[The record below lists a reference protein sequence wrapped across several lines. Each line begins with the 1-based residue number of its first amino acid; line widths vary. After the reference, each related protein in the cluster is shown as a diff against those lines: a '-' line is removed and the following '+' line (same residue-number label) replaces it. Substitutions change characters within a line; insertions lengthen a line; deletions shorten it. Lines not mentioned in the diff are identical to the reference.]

1 MEENGIQNLW
11 RETQIKKVLAMNLDS
26 QKYGLQLSEEEAK
39 VLIRERE
46 QCLRETRRI
55 EFGEGILEKLI
66 SIFCDSPFLLQ
77 ENYAETLVRLQS
89 IFYLYKNESL
99 DELTDEELL
108 EEMKKKFDGECQG
121 DLEFLETTALERFA
135 RSIRSR
141 THKFIGKYAKEE
153 E

>member
-1 MEENGIQNLW
+1 MEENGIKNLW
-11 RETQIKKVLAMNLDS
+11 RETQIKKVLAMNSDS
-26 QKYGLQLSEEEAK
+26 QKYGLRLSEEEAK

-46 QCLRETRRI
+46 QSLRETRRI

-66 SIFCDSPFLLQ
+66 LIFCDSPFLLQ

-121 DLEFLETTALERFA
+121 DLEFLETTSLESFA

-141 THKFIGKYAKEE
+141 THKFIGKYAKEAE
-153 E
+153 

>member
-1 MEENGIQNLW
+1 MGENGIQNLW
-11 RETQIKKVLAMNLDS
+11 REMQIKKVLDLNQDS

-46 QCLRETRRI
+46 QSLRETRRI

-66 SIFCDSPFLLQ
+66 LIFCDSPFLLQ
-77 ENYAETLVRLQS
+77 ENYAETLIRLQS
-89 IFYLYKNESL
+89 IFFLYKNESL

-121 DLEFLETTALERFA
+121 DLEFLETTALEHFA

>member
-26 QKYGLQLSEEEAK
+26 QKYGLQLSEEEAI
-39 VLIRERE
+39 VLVRERE

-66 SIFCDSPFLLQ
+66 LIFCDSPFLLQ
-77 ENYAETLVRLQS
+77 ENYAETLIRLQS

-121 DLEFLETTALERFA
+121 DLEFLETTVLERFA

>member
-1 MEENGIQNLW
+1 MEKNDIQNLW

-26 QKYGLQLSEEEAK
+26 QKYGLRLSEEEAK

-66 SIFCDSPFLLQ
+66 LIFCDSPFLLQ

-108 EEMKKKFDGECQG
+108 KEMKEKFDGECRG
-121 DLEFLETTALERFA
+121 DLEFLETTSLDDFA

-141 THKFIGKYAKEE
+141 THKFIGKYAKGAE
-153 E
+153 

>member
-66 SIFCDSPFLLQ
+66 LIFCDSPFLLQ

-121 DLEFLETTALERFA
+121 DLEFLETTSLERFA

-141 THKFIGKYAKEE
+141 THKFIGKYAKEAE
-153 E
+153 